1 MLKRPQPRR
10 LLVLDEPFRFVSESY
25 RPRIKAVVEN
35 LAEKM
40 GIQILLV
47 THAPEL
53 VAGKVVELG

>member
-1 MLKRPQPRR
+1 
-10 LLVLDEPFRFVSESY
+10 LDEPFRFVSESY

-53 VAGKVVELG
+53 VAGKVIELG